1 MTESSSP
8 ELNSSAEPLALSDN
22 LGQTYW
28 PAAPALEP
36 APMPA
41 DPPPIQQHVPLVN
54 RRVSATAALL
64 MVLIVLLL
72 TMISVAGWTL
82 LRRSSSASH
91 ARPDQTQ
98 PPQALSAAQSLNLA
112 TAIASPVPTSITP
125 PPATAPAPAVTS
137 SEQSEP
143 VGWLV
148 EAETRYRTALQ
159 TGSLAEMEQTLAML
173 ASAASATTADARTSE
188 AASSLTSQ
196 AAYARDVLTGTVYL
210 NDDNLT
216 RWQLADPYGKPLS
229 YPIDMTISDGGLY
242 LIDSGSLYRA
252 DLAALPA
259 GGGVLTMAAVLTPTQ
274 WISGY
279 PVKEI
284 VALDGAAYTDAVFV
298 LDKSNDIYRY
308 QPSSGQWSLELPL
321 AREYQNPDPFYQNLT
336 TYSERLYML
345 DPARN
350 QIWRHSDVPIEP
362 EYFVSKFPWLLD
374 PGDPDVSSGLD
385 MAIDGNIYVLSRDGS
400 IGVFSNSLP
409 LTNYSL
415 LPADGHSLVVGLET
429 APSRPVAM
437 AASADGVTLYVA
449 DPGQRRVVALDRR
462 DGRLLRQFMAPDN
475 LDFAYLHAVA
485 EHNDQ
490 LLILAASRLY
500 AIDLSAGITA
510 TVPLIGQLPLLAPL
524 PALDRSQLRPAD
536 TAPNDPR
543 LPAIIASYRFTMPLQ
558 GALLPDR
565 SAIYPGSRRAYRYG
579 VHEGLD
585 IYGRDVGVDL
595 AVGTPVVAAGDGVI
609 LRADVGYQELSPQ
622 TLNAMLADAHA
633 RHDTPRDALDKLG
646 GRQIW
651 IDHGDGVTTVYAHL
665 SSIAEGIAVGQPV
678 QAGQMIGAVGV
689 SGTPDGAAGITQF
702 AHLHFEIRL
711 GDQQQYYLGQWL
723 SIEETRR
730 AFEQIFQ
737 VPVRPAYLD
746 FRQ

>member
-8 ELNSSAEPLALSDN
+8 ELNSSAEPLALSNDLN
-22 LGQTYW
+22 QTIE
-28 PAAPALEP
+28 AATVASES
-36 APMPA
+36 AFMPA
-41 DPPPIQQHVPLVN
+41 DLPVTQRSVPLAK
-54 RRVSATAALL
+54 RRVPAAAALL

-72 TMISVAGWTL
+72 AMISVAGWVL
-82 LRRSSSASH
+82 LRRSSGDLN
-91 ARPDQTQ
+91 ARPGQTQ
-98 PPQALSAAQSLNLA
+98 PFQTVPAAQILSVA
-112 TAIASPVPTSITP
+112 TTVAAASPTP
-125 PPATAPAPAVTS
+125 SPASPATAPAPPIAS
-137 SEQSEP
+137 SERPEST
-143 VGWLV
+143 GWLA
-148 EAETRYRTALQ
+148 EAEAMHRTALQ
-159 TGSLAEMEQTLAML
+159 AGSFDGMEQTLILL
-173 ASAASATTADARTSE
+173 ASAVANDPQLGE
-188 AASSLTSQ
+188 AASSLASQ
-196 AAYARDVLTGTVYL
+196 VAYARDVLTGTVYL

-216 RWQLADPYGKPLS
+216 RWQLADSYGKPLS
-229 YPIDMTISDGGLY
+229 YPIDMALSDGGIY

-259 GGGVLTMAAVLTPTQ
+259 GGGVLTMAAVLTPAQ

-336 TYSERLYML
+336 TYSERLYLL

-350 QIWRHSDVPIEP
+350 QIWRHSDIPIEP
-362 EYFVSKFPWLLD
+362 EYFASKFPWLLD

-409 LTNYSL
+409 LADFSL
-415 LPADGHSLVVGLET
+415 PSADGRSLVAGLED

-475 LDFAYLHAVA
+475 LDFGYLHAVA

-490 LLILAASRLY
+490 LLMLAASRLY

-510 TVPLIGQLPLLAPL
+510 TAPLIGQLPLLAPL
-524 PALDRSQLRPAD
+524 PALDRGQLRPAD

-585 IYGRDVGVDL
+585 IYGRDVGVEL
-595 AVGTPVVAAGDGVI
+595 TVGTPVVAAGDGVI

-622 TLNAMLADAHA
+622 MLNAMLADAHA

-651 IDHGDGVTTVYAHL
+651 IDHGDGVTTMYAHL
-665 SSIAEGIAVGQPV
+665 ASIAEGIV
-678 QAGQMIGAVGV
+678 AGQSVRAGQVIGTVGV

-730 AFEQIFQ
+730 AFEQIFR
-737 VPVRPAYLD
+737 VPVRPAYLE
-746 FRQ
+746 FRP

>member
-1 MTESSSP
+1 MPPDP
-8 ELNSSAEPLALSDN
+8 EQTQQRLPLAR
-22 LGQTYW
+22 
-28 PAAPALEP
+28 
-36 APMPA
+36 
-41 DPPPIQQHVPLVN
+41 
-54 RRVSATAALL
+54 RRVSPTTAALVFL
-64 MVLIVLLL
+64 VFLLL
-72 TMISVAGWTL
+72 AMVSVGGWAL
-82 LRRSSSASH
+82 LHRSPADQN
-91 ARPDQTQ
+91 AETGQTQ
-98 PPQALSAAQSLNLA
+98 QIQTAPTAQIVSLAVADA
-112 TAIASPVPTSITP
+112 TASPMPPTSS
-125 PPATAPAPAVTS
+125 PATAPASTVPPNEQPAPAS
-137 SEQSEP
+137 SLA
-143 VGWLV
+143 GA
-148 EAETRYRTALQ
+148 EALYRSALQ
-159 TGSLAEMEQTLAML
+159 ASNFAEMERVLTLL
-173 ASAASATTADARTSE
+173 AAATATDPQSGE
-188 AASSLTSQ
+188 AASSLAAH

-210 NDDNLT
+210 SGSNT
-216 RWQLADPYGKPLS
+216 THWQLADPNGNPLS
-229 YPIDMTISDGGLY
+229 YPIDMAISDDGIY

-259 GGGVLTMAAVLTPTQ
+259 GGGVLTMTAVLTPAQ

-336 TYSERLYML
+336 TYSERLYLL

-350 QIWRHSDVPIEP
+350 QIWRHSDFYLEP
-362 EYFVSKFPWLLD
+362 EYFASKFPWLLE

-385 MAIDGNIYVLSRDGS
+385 MAIDGNIYVLSRNDS
-400 IGVFSNSLP
+400 IAAYGDAP
-409 LTNYSL
+409 LASFPL
-415 LPADGHSLVVGLET
+415 ASADEHSLVAGLES
-429 APSRPVAM
+429 APSQPIAM
-437 AASADGVTLYVA
+437 AAGADGVTLYVA
-449 DPGQRRVVALDRR
+449 DPGQRRVAALDRR

-485 EHNDQ
+485 EHNNQ
-490 LLILAASRLY
+490 LLMLAAARLY
-500 AIDLSAGITA
+500 AIDLSDGITA
-510 TVPLIGQLPLLAPL
+510 TVPLTGQLPLLAPL
-524 PALDRSQLRPAD
+524 PVTDRSQLRPAD

-543 LPAIIASYRFTMPLQ
+543 LPSIIASYGFTMPLQ

-585 IYGRDVGVDL
+585 IFGGDVGVEL
-595 AVGTPVVAAGDGVI
+595 GVGTPVVAAGDGVVM
-609 LRADVGYQELSPQ
+609 RADVDYQELSPQ
-622 TLNAMLADAHA
+622 ALNAMLADAHA
-633 RHDTPRDALDKLG
+633 RHDTPRDALNKLG
-646 GRQIW
+646 GRQVW
-651 IDHGDGVTTVYAHL
+651 IDHGDGVVTMYAHL
-665 SSIAEGIAVGQPV
+665 SSIADGIV
-678 QAGQMIGAVGV
+678 AGQSVTAGQLIGTVGV

-730 AFEQIFQ
+730 AFEQIFD
-737 VPVRPAYLD
+737 VPVRPAYLE